1 MIFDLWMRFVKW
13 TVIAFAIVAFTVI
26 LQFVAWMIQPVPGGI
41 YADYEINRYL
51 KETYGAYTLT
61 FRGVTWERRYIYSV
75 SLENSRE
82 FEVWLE
88 YNELKI
94 VDSYKGEKLTNKI
107 RSDLENGLKLNDQ
120 IEIPAPTAGCSFPIN
135 DYGKICSGIFFDGIS
150 SKNPD
155 MECSKECFS
164 DTVYEICKNIKNEY
178 NITSLTAVYRLKN
191 GSTQELN
198 VMLTYLPNFDEK
210 IITVVIKLSPRVI
223 YNIRTK
229 EQL

>member
-1 MIFDLWMRFVKW
+1 MGSHCLCYCGIHSY
-13 TVIAFAIVAFTVI
+13 FATPRMDGSAS
-26 LQFVAWMIQPVPGGI
+26 AW
-41 YADYEINRYL
+41 RYL
-51 KETYGAYTLT
+51 CGLRNKQIFKRDIWCLHTNISWSDMGAAI
-61 FRGVTWERRYIYSV
+61 YIYSV

-178 NITSLTAVYRLKN
+178 NITSLTAIYRFRN
-191 GSTQELN
+191 GESQELN
-198 VMLTYLPNFDEK
+198 IMLTYLPNFEEK
-210 IITVVIKLSPRVI
+210 IITVVIKLSPKVI
-223 YNIRTK
+223 YNIRTR